1 MGRVLELET
10 ELARQAITLRL
21 PHQPSRHPFQLNHA
35 PIEVFAKPAGLES
48 FSSDEPSL
56 NADG

>member
-48 FSSDEPSL
+48 FFI
-56 NADG
+56 G